1 MAEADN
7 SLFAIEV
14 DTDDYAETAA
24 GDTPSVPRT
33 YQSEADF
40 AAIKASYT
48 AKQDKGDLYA
58 ELLQNV
64 PELNDSVLAAGS
76 DSRKLDKR
84 EQLLLGYVAGEL
96 YYDREYA
103 EIRKLCER
111 VREACLVDVKLGDN
125 LARWMERAKAREEE
139 QEWVERDAL
148 ENAVA
153 SPV

>member
-1 MAEADN
+1 MAEPDN

-48 AKQDKGDLYA
+48 AKHDNGNLYT
-58 ELLQNV
+58 ELLQSV
-64 PELNDSVLAAGS
+64 PELGRSSVA
-76 DSRKLDKR
+76 SRKLDKR
-84 EQLLLGYVAGEL
+84 EQLLLGYVVGEL

-103 EIRKLCER
+103 EIGDLCER
-111 VREACLVDVKLGDN
+111 VKKSCQLDAKLAAK
-125 LARWMERAKAREEE
+125 LERWMERANVRRER
-139 QEWVERDAL
+139 QG
-148 ENAVA
+148 
-153 SPV
+153 